1 MSSQF
6 GVEKSGGEGAETV
19 GATAV
24 ISTISSEIALDLK
37 SSPKQTCIPLHQR
50 QRLVSSETSECSVNS
65 KKLDIDMP
73 DKSWSVLYIGAKKED
88 SFDEQRIVE
97 TNE

>member
-50 QRLVSSETSECSVNS
+50 QRLVSSETSVNS

>member
-19 GATAV
+19 GAAAV
-24 ISTISSEIALDLK
+24 ITTLSSEMALDLK

-50 QRLVSSETSECSVNS
+50 HRLVSSETSVNS
-65 KKLDIDMP
+65 NKLDIDMP

-88 SFDEQRIVE
+88 SFD
-97 TNE
+97 